1 MKTTSWI
8 SMRNCNARPVRFG
21 LVVLFALAVAASGR
35 ASNAAEWKPEKAV
48 EIIVPTSPGGG
59 QDTLARIIQRIVQD
73 RRLIEATMTVVN
85 KAGGGEA
92 VAYGYLN
99 QHPKDGHYLAIAT
112 VNLLTNRITGS
123 NPLNY
128 ADVTPIAL
136 MVNEYLV
143 FVVRADSPVKNG
155 KDFVE
160 RLKKDPSALSIGVG
174 PSLGGSSHISAGLVA
189 KVAGIDAR
197 RLKVVVFASGG
208 EIMTAVLGGHVD
220 VSAASMTASV
230 PHLQSG
236 KMRAIG
242 VPSPQRLGGPVA
254 NVPTWREQGFDAVF
268 TNWRAMIGPKGL
280 TADQITYWERALS
293 AVVQTDEWKESL
305 QKNLQERAFLNSKET
320 QQFLESQN
328 AQLTSVLSDLGLAK

>member
-8 SMRNCNARPVRFG
+8 SMHSCNARPVRFG
-21 LVVLFALAVAASGR
+21 LVVLFALGVATSGR

-155 KDFVE
+155 KDFVD

-189 KVAGIDAR
+189 KVAGIDAK

-320 QQFLESQN
+320 QQFLESQD
-328 AQLTSVLSDLGLAK
+328 AQLRSVLSDLGLAK